1 MVSELSI
8 EDDRLDALLDK
19 LPIEDTDDGPGLEYT
34 SPEQRRKTANQVAK
48 TKTNKL
54 HITKMENSTFD
65 FDDLPGI
72 ARVLIPC
79 MES

>member
-8 EDDRLDALLDK
+8 EDHRLDALLDK
-19 LPIEDTDDGPGLEYT
+19 LPIEDTVDGPGFKCT
-34 SPEQRRKTANQVAK
+34 SPEQRRKTANHAA

-72 ARVLIPC
+72 ARVLMPC